1 MAGLVRYTYARCLIS
16 QHWMPP
22 ILFFALLVGFL
33 YPSGLNTLGGSGA
46 VGAILLVPFA
56 AWLAI
61 AAINSE
67 DGSQRGITAAT
78 ARGYRRARLGM
89 LLAATTCGV
98 LLAAFSLVIALVR
111 DHQVWAPAAF
121 ASERVGETIALSAL
135 AHVAGVVF
143 GVAFGGLVAKPVV
156 RRAGFSWLA
165 VAAVTVLALVVPG
178 SPFRSVIAVLG
189 GRPGSHDGA
198 DWLAI
203 VTALVVACVLA
214 TGILF
219 TGLALARRRE

>member
-22 ILFFALLVGFL
+22 ILLFALLVGFL

-46 VGAILLVPFA
+46 VGAVLLVPFA

-67 DGSQRGITAAT
+67 DGSQRGITATT
-78 ARGYRRARLGM
+78 ARGYRRARLGT
-89 LLAATTCGV
+89 LLAATSCGA
-98 LLAAFSLVIALVR
+98 LLAAFSLAIALVR

-121 ASERVGETIALSAL
+121 ESGRVGETVILSAL
-135 AHVAGVVF
+135 AHLAGVIF
-143 GVAFGGLVAKPVV
+143 GVALGGLVAKPVV
-156 RRAGFSWLA
+156 QRAGFTWLA
-165 VAAVTVLALVVPG
+165 VAGVTVLALVVPG
-178 SPFRSVIAVLG
+178 SPFRSVIAVLE
-189 GRPGSHDGA
+189 GRPGTRDAS
-198 DWLAI
+198 DWLS
-203 VTALVVACVLA
+203 LVMAVAVVCVLA
-214 TGILF
+214 AGILV

>member
-16 QHWMPP
+16 QRWMPP
-22 ILFFALLVGFL
+22 ILLFALLVGFL
-33 YPSGLNTLGGSGA
+33 YPSGVNTLGGSGA
-46 VGAILLVPFA
+46 VGAVLLVPFA

-67 DGSQRGITAAT
+67 DGSQRGITAAA
-78 ARGYRRARLGM
+78 ARGYRRARLGT
-89 LLAATTCGV
+89 LLAATSCGA
-98 LLAAFSLVIALVR
+98 LLAAFSLAIALVR
-111 DHQVWAPAAF
+111 DPQVWAPAAF
-121 ASERVGETIALSAL
+121 ESGRVGETLALSAL
-135 AHVAGVVF
+135 AQLAGVVF
-143 GVAFGGLVAKPVV
+143 GVAIGGLVAKPVV

-178 SPFRSVIAVLG
+178 SPFRSMIAVLA

-198 DWLAI
+198 DWVDL
-203 VTALVVACVLA
+203 VTALVAACVFA
-214 TGILF
+214 TGILV